1 MARTAL
7 ALEQRCM
14 YERSRHIETD
24 TTVTLSTEFILCTSQ
39 QPCCRGIV
47 EHMAGAALLLLH
59 RRMIHPDID

>member
-1 MARTAL
+1 
-7 ALEQRCM
+7 M
-14 YERSRHIETD
+14 YERSRHIEAD